1 MTQELIQKS
10 NFKDFLQSCFHEV
23 YPQKTFYK
31 EKYINVLLDTLECVT
46 KNSLK
51 KNNKKYSKKESNNL
65 NNLNRVIINLPPRC
79 MKSFII
85 TISWTAWLLGIDPTI
100 QLIVA
105 SYSNALSIKHSIDT
119 RNIILSHWYKKLF
132 PNTILSHEQ
141 NTKIKFKTTQH
152 GFRLATSVGAYITG
166 EGADILIA
174 DDPISPSQI
183 NSFKLRE
190 KNISWFENT
199 FLTRLNNFAKS
210 SVIVV
215 MHRLHEDDLINHLS
229 TKKSAE
235 EISIWKVISFP
246 FISEKDTY
254 FYSQI
259 NKNKLLCT
267 LKKGEVLL
275 KSMYSEK
282 DIDFLKYN
290 VGSHTFRT
298 QYQQNPVSLKNSLLK
313 YEWVMRY
320 KSIHI
325 KEYESGNII
334 MSCDTASSNTGD
346 YNAIVKIL
354 SINNKYYIIDVVRIQ
369 CSYIDFKN
377 LLINICNKESPNT
390 LIIEN
395 KSSGSMLIEEIKNK
409 CPHVPTI
416 KFTPKEC
423 KMTRFLQTLSF
434 FEAGDIFFPYNA
446 NWLADFENE
455 IFLFPNT
462 QNDDQ
467 VDALSQF
474 FLWLKNKKN
483 NVVST
488 RML

>member
-1 MTQELIQKS
+1 MSQNFAKNL
-10 NFKDFLQSCFHEV
+10 NFKSFLQSCFNEI

-31 EKYINVLLDTLECVT
+31 EKYIIILLDALECIT
-46 KNSLK
+46 KNILKNKK
-51 KNNKKYSKKESNNL
+51 KNNGSYGM
-65 NNLNRVIINLPPRC
+65 NRVIINLPPRC

-85 TISWTAWLLGIDPTI
+85 SISWTAWLLGIDPTI

-119 RNIILSHWYKKLF
+119 RNIISSHWYKKLF

-174 DDPISPSQI
+174 DDPISPSQV
-183 NSFKLRE
+183 NSYKLRE
-190 KNISWFENT
+190 KNIIWFENT
-199 FLTRLNNFAKS
+199 FLTRLNNFTKS

-215 MHRLHEDDLINHLS
+215 MHRLHEDDLTNYLS
-229 TKKSAE
+229 TKKDIESKKIW
-235 EISIWKVISFP
+235 EIISFP
-246 FISEKDTY
+246 LISEKDRY
-254 FYSQI
+254 FYSY
-259 NKNKLLCT
+259 NKKNDKLLCVIN
-267 LKKGEVLL
+267 KGEILL
-275 KSMYSEK
+275 DKVYSNK
-282 DIDFLKYN
+282 DVEFLKHSI
-290 VGSHTFRT
+290 GSHTFMT
-298 QYQQNPVSLKNSLLK
+298 QYQQQPISLKNSLLK

-320 KSIHI
+320 STIPNT
-325 KEYESGNII
+325 EYEAGRII
-334 MSCDTASSNTGD
+334 MSCDTASSETGD

-354 SINNKYYIIDVVRIQ
+354 SIKHRYYIIDVIRTQ

-377 LLINICNKESPNT
+377 LLINICNKESPDI

-395 KSSGSMLIEEIKNK
+395 KSSGGMLIEEVRNK
-409 CPHVPTI
+409 CPHVPTV
-416 KFTPKEC
+416 KFVPKEC
-423 KMTRFLQTLSF
+423 KNTRFLNTLSF
-434 FEAGDIFFPYNA
+434 FEAGNIFFPYHA

-455 IFLFPNT
+455 IFSFPNT
-462 QNDDQ
+462 KNDDQ

-474 FLWLKNKKN
+474 FLWIKNKKN